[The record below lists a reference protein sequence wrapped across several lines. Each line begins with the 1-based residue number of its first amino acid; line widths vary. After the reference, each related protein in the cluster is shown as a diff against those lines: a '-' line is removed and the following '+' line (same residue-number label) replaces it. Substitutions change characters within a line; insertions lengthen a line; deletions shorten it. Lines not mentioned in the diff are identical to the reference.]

1 MYNERVDFTIAG
13 PFDDHVVHI
22 EFFDHDMIGHDGACV
37 RGLWYIR
44 TD

>member
-37 RGLWYIR
+37 DSGTYAL